1 MTEIQGY
8 NQPTP
13 QTNNATSG
21 LELASAALLRA
32 KKVLITTHINPDG
45 DAIGSALGLAH
56 ILWSMGKEADVVS
69 QDGAGQ
75 RYQFLP
81 GSERILTD
89 AEGEYDTGI
98 AVDCA
103 NAGRTGSVCG
113 SLLACPTVIRV
124 DHHAVGQSFG
134 DIEYMDTRAA
144 AVGEMITEIAD
155 HMGARIPREAGVC
168 LLASIVEDTGCFQ
181 FSSASERTFQI
192 CSELVASGADFHW
205 VVQKLF
211 WSVPTGALRLRGK
224 LLDKM
229 NLEADGR
236 LAWTLASDKD
246 LEEYGAIHEDMD
258 EVAHDLLRGD
268 KVEVAVLLRETSKD
282 YRVSLRSKSVVNVAE
297 AARQFGG
304 GGHALAAGCR
314 ISRTEGALESLLES
328 LGAALKNS
336 D

>member
-1 MTEIQGY
+1 MKTTDH
-8 NQPTP
+8 NNPTC
-13 QTNNATSG
+13 AYYSAESG
-21 LELASAALLRA
+21 LARAAEALLRS
-32 KKVLITTHINPDG
+32 KRTLITTHINPDG

-56 ILWSMGKEADVVS
+56 ILWAMGRHADVVS

-81 GSERILTD
+81 GSERILTEAD
-89 AEGEYDTGI
+89 GEYDTGI

-103 NAGRTGSVCG
+103 NASRTGTVSQ
-113 SLLACPTVIRV
+113 SLLACHTVIRV

-144 AVGEMITEIAD
+144 AVGEMITELAD
-155 HMGARIPREAGVC
+155 RMGARLSREAGVC

-192 CSELVASGADFHW
+192 CGELVASGADFHW
-205 VVQKLF
+205 VVQRLF

-224 LLDKM
+224 LLKEM
-229 NLEADGR
+229 HLEADGR
-236 LAWTLASDKD
+236 LAWAIASVDD
-246 LEEYGAIHEDMD
+246 LEKYGAIHEDMD

-268 KVEVAVLLRETSKD
+268 TVEVAVLLRETPGD
-282 YRVSLRSKSVVNVAE
+282 YRVSLRAKSAVNVAE
-297 AARQFGG
+297 VAKQFGG

-314 ISRTEGALESLLES
+314 IGNEQEKLKALLC
-328 LGAALKNS
+328 ALHKAIENS
-336 D
+336 G